1 MEDFNVE
8 LAVIPFKVRC
18 RYGKNRAFFEGYFT
32 EKEPYFTIEP
42 TDEDIAFA
50 EDGFKRLNETEG
62 FPQEEYDDCFLENNA
77 IHILAI
83 DKLIEYNVLMLHG
96 SALAMDG
103 QGIIFT
109 AKSGTGKSTHA
120 KLWRELF
127 GSRVQMINDDKP
139 MIRVDEMKA
148 YGTPWNGKHNL
159 STNTSVPIK
168 AIVKIERAKK
178 NRINPIGVKEAMDLL
193 MKQVQISNDPDKVV
207 LALELYARV
216 IENVKFYKL
225 GCNMDPEAARVAW
238 EELIGPRNAF
248 EYLDTLRSQNTK
260 QRYSKVMDY
269 IETKARKMGV
279 PLVGQFELTPLCNLD
294 CKMCYVHLSGDRLRG
309 QKLLS
314 TEQWKDLMKQ
324 AFSAGM
330 MDAVLTGGECLTYPG
345 FDELYLYLQSL
356 GIQSTVMTNGVLLD
370 EKRLDFFREHPPAW
384 IQVTLYGN
392 SEDAYERVTGH
403 RVFSMVLSNLKKVK
417 EYGLPLSIN
426 ITPNSILGEDI
437 FETIRLARSLT
448 DDIIISTSLFTL
460 PGEEWRLDGL
470 TKLDDEFIARILRFD
485 KELRGKKI
493 REIPESELPEPG
505 GPKNTCTECGLECG
519 GGRSNF
525 VLDWKGNLRICNRLE
540 TKSFSMTDGFLKSWK
555 EINRIANNWPRVTE
569 CKGCAY
575 EKVCDNCAAK
585 LAQYAEPGKYPKEYC
600 RRTRL
605 LVSRGVL
612 PPPEC

>member
-1 MEDFNVE
+1 MEDFNIE
-8 LAVIPFKVRC
+8 LAGIPFKVRC

-225 GCNMDPEAARVAW
+225 GCNMDPDAARVA
-238 EELIGPRNAF
+238 R
-248 EYLDTLRSQNTK
+248 
-260 QRYSKVMDY
+260 
-269 IETKARKMGV
+269 
-279 PLVGQFELTPLCNLD
+279 
-294 CKMCYVHLSGDRLRG
+294 
-309 QKLLS
+309 
-314 TEQWKDLMKQ
+314 
-324 AFSAGM
+324 
-330 MDAVLTGGECLTYPG
+330 
-345 FDELYLYLQSL
+345 
-356 GIQSTVMTNGVLLD
+356 
-370 EKRLDFFREHPPAW
+370 
-384 IQVTLYGN
+384 
-392 SEDAYERVTGH
+392 
-403 RVFSMVLSNLKKVK
+403 
-417 EYGLPLSIN
+417 
-426 ITPNSILGEDI
+426 
-437 FETIRLARSLT
+437 
-448 DDIIISTSLFTL
+448 
-460 PGEEWRLDGL
+460 
-470 TKLDDEFIARILRFD
+470 
-485 KELRGKKI
+485 
-493 REIPESELPEPG
+493 
-505 GPKNTCTECGLECG
+505 
-519 GGRSNF
+519 
-525 VLDWKGNLRICNRLE
+525 
-540 TKSFSMTDGFLKSWK
+540 
-555 EINRIANNWPRVTE
+555 
-569 CKGCAY
+569 
-575 EKVCDNCAAK
+575 
-585 LAQYAEPGKYPKEYC
+585 
-600 RRTRL
+600 
-605 LVSRGVL
+605 
-612 PPPEC
+612 